1 LNFDFDRAER
11 GNMPVEKSAGA
22 VVFRREK
29 DGTIK
34 YLLLKHKADYW
45 NFPKGIVEK
54 GEELKEAAL
63 REIREE
69 TGLKEIKLIPGFKE
83 TIRYFFK
90 AKYDYQIVRGFKIGQ
105 MVLKFVT
112 YFLAESKNEEVKISS
127 EHEDYAWLDFEGMM
141 GKFKKYKINQNIL
154 KKADGYLRRKGL
166 QSS

>member
-1 LNFDFDRAER
+1 
-11 GNMPVEKSAGA
+11 MPVEKSAGA

-34 YLLLKHKADYW
+34 YLLLKHRADYW
-45 NFPKGIVEK
+45 NFPKGLIEK
-54 GEELKEAAL
+54 GEGLKEAAL

-90 AKYDYQIVRGFKIGQ
+90 TKYDYQIARGFKIGQ

-112 YFLAESKNEEVKISS
+112 YFLAESKSEKVKISS
-127 EHEDYAWLDFEGMM
+127 EHQDYAWLDFEGMM
-141 GKFKKYKINQNIL
+141 RKFKKYKINRNIL
-154 KKADGYLRRKGL
+154 KKTNEFLQRKSL
-166 QSS
+166 

>member
-1 LNFDFDRAER
+1 
-11 GNMPVEKSAGA
+11 MPVEKSAGA